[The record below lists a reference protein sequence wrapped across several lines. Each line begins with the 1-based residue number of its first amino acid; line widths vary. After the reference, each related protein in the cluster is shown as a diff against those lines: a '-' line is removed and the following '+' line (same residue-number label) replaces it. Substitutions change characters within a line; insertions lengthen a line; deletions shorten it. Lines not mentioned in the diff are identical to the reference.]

1 MEIPMANDK
10 IILKAEDLDGYLTN
24 EDLNDLKHM
33 DELFK
38 ETMKSF
44 EPKNEE
50 KIIQGYDLMG
60 HEMQKICK
68 KHPNIKVYSKPT
80 KRKKIPVINH
90 KNTISINKQYIY
102 LYI

>member
-1 MEIPMANDK
+1 MANDK

-50 KIIQGYDLMG
+50 KIY
-60 HEMQKICK
+60 
-68 KHPNIKVYSKPT
+68 
-80 KRKKIPVINH
+80 
-90 KNTISINKQYIY
+90 ISRQYVPI
-102 LYI
+102 LKEKLGIGGK

>member
-60 HEMQKICK
+60 HEMQKICE
-68 KHPNIKVYSKPT
+68 KHPNIKVYSFVT
-80 KRKKIPVINH
+80 
-90 KNTISINKQYIY
+90 Y
-102 LYI
+102 LYKSCCYRTIICCCAYSSRINI